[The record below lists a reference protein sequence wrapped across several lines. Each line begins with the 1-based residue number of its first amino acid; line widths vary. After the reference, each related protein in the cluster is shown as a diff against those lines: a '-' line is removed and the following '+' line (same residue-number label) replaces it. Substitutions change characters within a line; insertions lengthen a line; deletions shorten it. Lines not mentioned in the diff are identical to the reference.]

1 MNCQRRH
8 GGTAAR
14 TLSGI
19 PWVVMVMLTVAPPL
33 LAQATDA
40 EKRASTEDSLAV
52 LRSTLEQKQ
61 SEKARLERML
71 NALNT
76 IDSVYKVYYPTWVVV
91 DDDLRERTH
100 KVFRMRSTTV
110 PHDAEIKV
118 IANPEQN
125 EILEISAGSA
135 LMGRRDARMGLGD
148 SLYRELLSGQYAKRM
163 INAVPPRPRTNL
175 LFGTLPKFAALSMSA
190 FGAAV
195 MFNDGRG
202 IEVSLGREELGYHF
216 WSTGDFRVML
226 ILRQLKVGAIFPFQY
241 GLGRPDIIGPLSLR
255 PRLLN
260 GVRGFTAEFNQPF
273 ESELLGGRF
282 SIGEINGVTNP
293 DLFTDPARLYF
304 IHTVAQLYYSREVNP
319 DGSQHLLT
327 FTGGIGYHQVGL
339 GEMQSDRMINTVD
352 KVDFV
357 SPILGAEYLH
367 RGENMYSVAIRYSG
381 SVVHLK
387 AWLEIIKNFVFLD
400 LQYYAPVLRDPQ
412 PWEQSYF
419 VMISPRIQIIY

>member
-1 MNCQRRH
+1 MATRVF
-8 GGTAAR
+8 
-14 TLSGI
+14 SGI
-19 PWVVMVMLTVAPPL
+19 LWVVMVTIAPRS
-33 LAQATDA
+33 LAQGTAG
-40 EKRASTEDSLAV
+40 EMRASTEDSLAM
-52 LRSTLEQKQ
+52 LRSTLERKQ

-71 NALNT
+71 DALNT
-76 IDSVYKVYYPTWVVV
+76 IDSVYKTYYPTWVVV
-91 DDDLRERTH
+91 DDDLRERTY
-100 KVFRMRSTTV
+100 KVFRMRNATI
-110 PHDAEIKV
+110 PHDAEITI
-118 IANPEQN
+118 IANPDEN

-148 SLYRELLSGQYAKRM
+148 SLYHELLSGQYTKRM

-175 LFGTLPKFAALSMSA
+175 LFGALPKFAAISMSA

-226 ILRQLKVGAIFPFQY
+226 ILRQLKVGAIFPFSY
-241 GLGRPDIIGPLSLR
+241 GLGKPDIVGPLSLR

-273 ESELLGGRF
+273 QSELLGGRF

-293 DLFTDPARLYF
+293 DLFTDPTRLYF
-304 IHTVAQLYYSREVNP
+304 LHTVAQLYYSREVNLE
-319 DGSQHLLT
+319 GGEHLLT
-327 FTGGIGYHQVGL
+327 FTGGLSYHQVGL
-339 GEMQSDRMINTVD
+339 GERQSDRTINTLD

-357 SPILGAEYLH
+357 SPVLGAEYLH
-367 RGENMYSVAIRYSG
+367 RGENMYSVALRYSG
-381 SVVHLK
+381 TVIHLK
-387 AWLEIIKNFVFLD
+387 AWLEIIKNFIFLD
-400 LQYYAPVLRDPQ
+400 LQYYSPTLRDPQ